1 MASTNISKAYASS
14 GTRTKWTWSFWL
26 KRGTITNGDQ
36 VVSTCHLDNNNQDVV
51 RFGASD
57 DKLDWWSYQAGSY
70 SNGGRLQTNRVFR
83 DCNGWYHIV
92 LRWDSSNSTAGD
104 RMKMWI
110 NGVEETSFATDTN
123 PTSGRESL
131 FNFGNNSQTWK
142 IGSGNNTQYFDGSLS
157 HIHFCD
163 NQLYQASDFGSF
175 DSTTGEWKINTTP
188 SVSYG
193 TNGFF
198 ILKNGNSLTDESP
211 NSNNWSSGNG
221 TLTKTEDC
229 PSNIFCTL
237 NPINTRYISIIQGNN
252 TASGG
257 NNGSDYSYIGSTLA
271 ANSGKFYWEVKAA
284 DLAEIDQVGVARAS
298 SNFSNVSTGHGLQGT
313 PYGGKSVQFSNGNK
327 AGDDAQSAYMGGF
340 STDDI
345 MMIALDLDNNKIT
358 FGRNG
363 QWANGSGGAD
373 QTYANSTAAFTNLTA
388 GEYYMP
394 AHAMRGYGGNT
405 GISRY
410 NFGNGYFATTA
421 ISSAGTNASNIGLF
435 EYDVPSGFT
444 ALSTKGLNE

>member
-1 MASTNISKAYASS
+1 MASTYLSRTPSSAGNRRTFTISVWFKRTALETFNYIFDCDGGSTQSENQLGLYEDRIGFGVWNTSTSS
-14 GTRTKWTWSFWL
+14 SA
-26 KRGTITNGDQ
+26 II
-36 VVSTCHLDNNNQDVV
+36 V
-51 RFGASD
+51 R
-57 DKLDWWSYQAGSY
+57 
-70 SNGGRLQTNRVFR
+70 TNRKLR
-83 DCNGWYHIV
+83 DTNAWYHIV
-92 LRWDSSNSTAGD
+92 CAVDTTQATASDRVKLYLNGELQTDLSSTTYPSQNYETAINSTVPHAIGRWED
-104 RMKMWI
+104 GGSRYF
-110 NGVEETSFATDTN
+110 NG
-123 PTSGRESL
+123 L
-131 FNFGNNSQTWK
+131 M
-142 IGSGNNTQYFDGSLS
+142 S
-157 HIHFCD
+157 HFHFCD
-163 NQLYQASDFGSF
+163 GQALAPTVFGST
-175 DSTTGEWKINTTP
+175 DSATGEWKINTSPTFTP
-188 SVSYG
+188 G
-193 TNGFF
+193 TNGFTV
-198 ILKNGNSLTDESP
+198 LKDGITVTDQSA
-211 NSNNWSSGNG
+211 NSNNWSVGGG

-229 PSNIFCTL
+229 PSNVFCTMNPL
-237 NPINTRYISIIQGNN
+237 NSVYISFLQGNN
-252 TASGG
+252 TISGG

-284 DLAEIDQVGVARAS
+284 DLAEIDQVGVALAS
-298 SNFSNVSTGHGLQGT
+298 GVFSGIGLGGGLQNNF
-313 PYGGKSVQFSNGNK
+313 GGKSVQFSNGNK
-327 AGDDAQSAYMGGF
+327 AGDSAQSGYMGGF

-421 ISSAGTNASNIGLF
+421 ISSAGTNASNNGLF

-444 ALSTKGLNE
+444 ALSTKGLNL

>member
-36 VVSTCHLDNNNQDVV
+36 VVSTCHLDNSNQDVV

-83 DCNGWYHIV
+83 DCNAWYHIV

-163 NQLYQASDFGSF
+163 NYLYQASDFGSF

-221 TLTKTEDC
+221 TLTKTEDN
-229 PSNIFCTL
+229 PSNVFSTFNYL
-237 NPINTRYISIIQGNN
+237 ATYKDNFSPGNWLQKGSTKINTDGRTDYRWFTDFGTIGA
-252 TASGG
+252 TSGKYYMELKI
-257 NNGSDYSYIGSTLA
+257 NQIGSVTNVDYGSIGI
-271 ANSGKFYWEVKAA
+271 ANDLGK
-284 DLAEIDQVGVARAS
+284 
-298 SNFSNVSTGHGLQGT
+298 
-313 PYGGKSVQFSNGNK
+313 NK
-327 AGDDAQSAYMGGF
+327 K
-340 STDDI
+340 T
-345 MMIALDLDNNKIT
+345 NK
-358 FGRNG
+358 
-363 QWANGSGGAD
+363 
-373 QTYANSTAAFTNLTA
+373 
-388 GEYYMP
+388 
-394 AHAMRGYGGNT
+394 
-405 GISRY
+405 
-410 NFGNGYFATTA
+410 
-421 ISSAGTNASNIGLF
+421 
-435 EYDVPSGFT
+435 
-444 ALSTKGLNE
+444 